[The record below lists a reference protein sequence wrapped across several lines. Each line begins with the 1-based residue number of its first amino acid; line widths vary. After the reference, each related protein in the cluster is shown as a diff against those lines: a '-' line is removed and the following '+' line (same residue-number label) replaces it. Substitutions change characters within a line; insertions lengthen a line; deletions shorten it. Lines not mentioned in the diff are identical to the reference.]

1 MFYYAQKAVLHPTA
15 PLFDHETQALKP
27 RCVRALKRI
36 FILCDHDMDD
46 ALNDEELN
54 EFQVILHFIVLEFI
68 ETSYYFLF
76 KISHSLA
83 FCVIYFHQNWQIKCF
98 NAPLQPAEIVGV
110 KRVVQ
115 EKLPQG
121 VNDLGLTLTG
131 FLFLHALFIE
141 KGRLETTWTVLRKFG
156 YNDEIKL
163 KDDYL
168 TIPFKKAPDQVRLFL
183 KQTTIM
189 IFV

>member
-1 MFYYAQKAVLHPTA
+1 M
-15 PLFDHETQALKP
+15 LF
-27 RCVRALKRI
+27 I
-36 FILCDHDMDD
+36 
-46 ALNDEELN
+46 
-54 EFQVILHFIVLEFI
+54 
-68 ETSYYFLF
+68 
-76 KISHSLA
+76 
-83 FCVIYFHQNWQIKCF
+83 FHQNWQIKCF

-163 KDDYL
+163 KDDHL
-168 TIPFKKAPDQVRLFL
+168 TIPFKKAPDQVTLFL
-183 KQTTIM
+183 EQMVFM